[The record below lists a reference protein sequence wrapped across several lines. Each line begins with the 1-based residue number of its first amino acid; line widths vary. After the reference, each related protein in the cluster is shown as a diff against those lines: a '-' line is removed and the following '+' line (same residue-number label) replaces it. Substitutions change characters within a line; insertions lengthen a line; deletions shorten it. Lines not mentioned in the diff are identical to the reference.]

1 MKSNTH
7 YTHIQKGHIVLK
19 TETGCH
25 GWHGETNEFIHK
37 FGGIEPNEWRESTLA
52 EMSFLNTALEN
63 EILLLDAEMEILKIK
78 MELLESSMEAV
89 NTYF

>member
-1 MKSNTH
+1 MQANKH
-7 YTHIQKGHIVLK
+7 YTHIKKGHIVLK

-25 GWHGETNEFIHK
+25 GWHSAGILSDGFK
-37 FGGIEPNEWRESTLA
+37 FGRPHNWRESTLA

-78 MELLESSMEAV
+78 MELIETSIEALDK
-89 NTYF
+89 YF